1 MEKREVTDLY
11 EMISYQKLHAILSD
25 IAQIGSRE
33 DQITALEELNEWFK
47 EQLRLVQQ
55 RQSQG

>member
-1 MEKREVTDLY
+1 M
-11 EMISYQKLHAILSD
+11 LSD